1 VNRRSLLV
9 AGTAAFA
16 LAPALRA
23 RGRAA
28 DVTPLRLAAPPTDA
42 SAQYYYADAEGFF
55 KKAGFSDDI
64 AHLAN
69 GEAVTAGVIGGSID
83 IGVSQ
88 TISLIAAYS
97 RGVPLTI
104 VTGSAINNSRS
115 NPGTAGAFFVPMTS
129 TVASGKDLT
138 GKTVGVQGLHGFAQY
153 GTQNWIDKTGG
164 DSSQVKF
171 VELSSPVMAK
181 ALTDNRLDGAF
192 IPEPFVADVAKVARK
207 IATPMDAIAPFFY
220 QGAHF
225 TTLAYARANPDIL
238 HRFEAV
244 MYETSDWANK
254 NKDKTA
260 EILADAAHIDLASVR
275 GAVRCEFAV
284 KRDPTLLQPMIA
296 LAVKY
301 GGIKPFAAE
310 DLFFKN

>member
-1 VNRRSLLV
+1 MNRRSILAA
-9 AGTAAFA
+9 AGAAA
-16 LAPALRA
+16 LAPAFGSVA
-23 RGRAA
+23 GAA
-28 DVTPLRLAAPPTDA
+28 DPTPLHLAAPPTDS
-42 SAQYYYADAEGFF
+42 SAEYYYADAQGFF
-55 KKAGFSDDI
+55 KKAGFAIDI

-97 RGVPLTI
+97 RGVPITI
-104 VTGSAINNSRS
+104 VTGSAINNART
-115 NPGTAGAFFVPMTS
+115 NAGTAGAFFVPVNS
-129 TVASGKDLT
+129 TVTGGKDLI

-153 GTQNWIDKTGG
+153 GTMNWIDKTGG

-171 VELSSPVMAK
+171 VELTSIVMAK
-181 ALTDNRLDGAF
+181 ALTDNRIDGAF

-207 IATPMDAIAPFFY
+207 IATPMDAIAPMFY

-225 TTLAYARANPDIL
+225 TTLAFARANPDVL
-238 HRFEAV
+238 RRFEAV
-244 MYETSDWANK
+244 MYETADWANK
-254 NKDKTA
+254 NKDKSA
-260 EILADAAHIDLASVR
+260 EILADAAHIDIVSVR
-275 GAVRCEFAV
+275 GAVRSEFAT
-284 KRDPTLLQPMIA
+284 KRDPALLQPMIA

-301 GGIKPFAAE
+301 AGIKPFAAE